1 MRPSGGSSA
10 GCHQAFLGRRRHWQ
24 GRKLCTTSP
33 AALSLS
39 SSAGPVG
46 ASLDRFCNTRSCSS
60 RASPPA
66 QRLMEGGPWPAA
78 CLARSL
84 GIVRD
89 LDQELLLATSPS
101 VLTTAAQLL
110 VLRCPR
116 VEASPSL
123 DFPSGTSDAVFR
135 AIEDTVSLFTSSD
148 YLSRNCKSITV
159 IHRPGPHFA
168 GSGSPSP
175 ERSRAM
181 PRSSTRMG
189 WRRRCPASSALSE
202 RITEL

>member
-1 MRPSGGSSA
+1 MPPSPSRQATALARTKALHPVSGCIEPFFFGRAGRRKPGPVLQHPKLQLSSEPSGTTPYG
-10 GCHQAFLGRRRHWQ
+10 GRT
-24 GRKLCTTSP
+24 L
-33 AALSLS
+33 
-39 SSAGPVG
+39 
-46 ASLDRFCNTRSCSS
+46 AS
-60 RASPPA
+60 
-66 QRLMEGGPWPAA
+66 G
-78 CLARSL
+78 LARSL

-89 LDQELLLATSPS
+89 LDQVLLLATSPS

-135 AIEDTVSLFTSSD
+135 AIENTVSLFTSSD